1 MKEFKIGKIVVSEE
15 IYNEHK
21 KEKLKSDI
29 AYTGIFWFG
38 TFVAMFLSLC
48 FWFIVANPEKYF
60 KEQGYIEACKDFYKG
75 KLKAD
80 LVTNPDGSREW
91 KWIEK
96 NKEKK

>member
-15 IYNEHK
+15 LYNEHK

-29 AYTGIFWFG
+29 FSTGIFWFG
-38 TFVAMFLSLC
+38 TFIAMFLSLC
-48 FWFIVANPEKYF
+48 FWFLVANPEEYF
-60 KEQGYIEACKDFYKG
+60 KKQGYLDACKDFYKG

-91 KWIEK
+91 KWLNE
-96 NKEKK
+96 KEKK